1 MAKTLGI
8 LGGLGPAA
16 SVYFYQLITEHTKA
30 EHDQDHPDI
39 ILISGA
45 SIPDRTEFIIGKSE
59 RSPLPAMIENV
70 NKLIVAGA
78 DLIAIPC
85 NTAHYFYDQIEKSS
99 SVPVLNIVRET
110 VSLAKKAGVRKLGIM
125 ATTGTVIT
133 GAYQHACLEAGI
145 SFAVPSERSQQIL
158 MDIIY
163 GSIKTAKKPDM
174 TAFLSVCDELYENGA
189 DALVLGCTELSL
201 IKETENLEKY
211 RFIDSLLVLAA
222 RSIRACG
229 KKTCGFPE
237 IYSLI

>member
-16 SVYFYQLITEHTKA
+16 SVYFYRTVTEHTKA
-30 EHDQDHPDI
+30 DRDQDHLDI
-39 ILISGA
+39 VLVSGA
-45 SIPDRTEFIIGKSE
+45 SIPDRTEFILGKSE
-59 RSPLPAMIENV
+59 NSPLPAMIDGV
-70 NKLIVAGA
+70 KKLTAAGA
-78 DLIAIPC
+78 ELIAIPC
-85 NTAHYFYDQIEKSS
+85 NTAHYFYDQIERSS
-99 SVPVLNIVRET
+99 PVPVLNIVRET
-110 VSLAKKAGVRKLGIM
+110 VSLAKQAGVKKLGIM

-145 SFAVPSERSQQIL
+145 SFAVPSERAQQIL

-163 GSIKTAKKPDM
+163 GSIKTAKEPDM
-174 TAFLSVCDELYENGA
+174 QAFLSVCDELYANGA

-201 IKETENLEKY
+201 IKGTEALTQY

-222 RSIRACG
+222 RAIQACG
-229 KKTCGFPE
+229 KLPCGFTE